1 MIVNPPVSN
10 RFLVDVAFIRYIGF
24 FCGEPRK
31 LLLNYA
37 KEPNKKRQ
45 MTTIHREVTSGGL
58 GPLIKVIL
66 FNDTAELG
74 L

>member
-1 MIVNPPVSN
+1 MIVHPPVSN
-10 RFLVDVAFIRYIGF
+10 RFLVDVACIRYIGF

-37 KEPNKKRQ
+37 KEPNKKKQ
-45 MTTIHREVTSGGL
+45 MTTLHREVTSGGL